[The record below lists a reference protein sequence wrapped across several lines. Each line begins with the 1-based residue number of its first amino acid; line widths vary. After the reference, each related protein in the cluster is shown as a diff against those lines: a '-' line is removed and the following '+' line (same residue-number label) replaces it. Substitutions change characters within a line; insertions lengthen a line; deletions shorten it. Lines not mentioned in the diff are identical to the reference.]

1 MSLGWQ
7 FSSRQMAS
15 SVEKRIALA
24 LPFLRMERLAGV
36 ISTRSASS
44 PSDIFR
50 FAIMTSML
58 MIIAMSCVPPPCVYC
73 ISTIFFCFCGVV
85 CGFVLFLVLLVFVCF
100 FGLFWLL
107 FAVSGK
113 IIFSP
118 VCVHRLS
125 FVSNAFAQLS
135 AFVRIHIFYN
145 NNHLFM
151 DDSSI

>member
-1 MSLGWQ
+1 L
-7 FSSRQMAS
+7 
-15 SVEKRIALA
+15 
-24 LPFLRMERLAGV
+24 
-36 ISTRSASS
+36 
-44 PSDIFR
+44 
-50 FAIMTSML
+50 
-58 MIIAMSCVPPPCVYC
+58 
-73 ISTIFFCFCGVV
+73 
-85 CGFVLFLVLLVFVCF
+85 F

-118 VCVHRLS
+118 VCVHHLS

-145 NNHLFM
+145 NNYLFM